1 MALAIAVIYSHEVA
15 VNLLHHKKK
24 KKNATFFYEKM
35 KIFFDAWKYTFWAVW
50 GGGQFRG
57 SCARLSVPAGH
68 RNGESRWG
76 RIWGLGGNAY
86 GERRARLREPATSV
100 ASKKSDD
107 NSPSTSIS
115 SIESMGD

>member
-1 MALAIAVIYSHEVA
+1 MEKTELQ
-15 VNLLHHKKK
+15 KKE
-24 KKNATFFYEKM
+24 TYIE
-35 KIFFDAWKYTFWAVW
+35 
-50 GGGQFRG
+50 
-57 SCARLSVPAGH
+57 SVH
-68 RNGESRWG
+68 RWG